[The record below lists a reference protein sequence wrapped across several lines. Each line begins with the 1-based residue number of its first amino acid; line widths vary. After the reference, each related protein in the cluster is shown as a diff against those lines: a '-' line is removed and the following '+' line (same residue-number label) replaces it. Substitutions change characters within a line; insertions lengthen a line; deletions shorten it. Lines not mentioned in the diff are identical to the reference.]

1 MTTIAGTI
9 ARGLPKPVAEALR
22 PYWHRAQ
29 MYASYFCRGGR
40 LRYDR
45 TALCLVA
52 SKPMPGGGR
61 GKRMEI
67 AARSGR
73 EFRRFAT
80 YGESQDKVYDWLCD
94 IPSDGV
100 LWDIGSSNG
109 LEGFLANRLTGCRV
123 VFIEPFTPS
132 IESILKTR
140 YVAEQRAGTT
150 LPVDVVHAAC
160 ADQPGFGRLLTHTKP
175 VAGETCNSIGG
186 SLDEYCAGGR
196 GDMRDVSSQWIKFV
210 TLDELLDRGIEPPT
224 HLKMDVDGL
233 EMRVLAGAERVLD
246 RTYLVSAAI
255 EVNDDNVEPVEAFMT
270 HRGFTCTGRFV
281 HHEAPGRYTADHFYG
296 R

>member
-1 MTTIAGTI
+1 MTTIARTI

-22 PYWHRAQ
+22 PHWHRAQ
-29 MYASYFCRGGR
+29 LYASFFRRGGR

-45 TALCLVA
+45 TALCFVA
-52 SKPMPGGGR
+52 GKPMPRGGG
-61 GKRMEI
+61 GTRMEI

-80 YGESQDKVYDWLCD
+80 YGESPDKVYDWLCG
-94 IPSDGV
+94 IPPDGV

-109 LEGFLANRLTGCRV
+109 LEGFLANRLSGCRV

-140 YVAEQRAGTT
+140 YVIEQRAGVP

-160 ADQPGFGRLLTHTKP
+160 ADQSGFGRLVTHTKP
-175 VAGETCNSIGG
+175 VAGETYNSISG
-186 SLDEYCAGGR
+186 SLEEYCAGGR
-196 GDMRDVSSQWIKFV
+196 GDMQDMSSQWVKFV
-210 TLDELLDRGIEPPT
+210 TLDELLDCGLKPPT

-233 EMRVLAGAERVLD
+233 EIRVLD
-246 RTYLVSAAI
+246 GADRVFDETCLVSATI
-255 EVNDDNVEPVEAFMT
+255 EVNDDNVEPVEAFMVR
-270 HRGFTCTGRFV
+270 RGFVCIDRFV
-281 HHEAPGRYTADHFYG
+281 HHQAPGQYTADHFFG